1 MHFSSTKSFI
11 ANYCLLTVIVNLNEI
26 FIQPA
31 LNFVKFFLQV
41 LVKEEDRLATVIA
54 SINYDVS
61 IVPRAAFLR
70 AANGDIYANR
80 SFEGRLFDCFSS

>member
-1 MHFSSTKSFI
+1 MF
-11 ANYCLLTVIVNLNEI
+11 
-26 FIQPA
+26 
-31 LNFVKFFLQV
+31 KFFSQV

-61 IVPRAAFLR
+61 IVPRGAFLR

-80 SFEGRLFDCFSS
+80 SFEGRLFDIFRPM